1 MARDGDGKRATA
13 RAVGLEVSRERYLR
27 TTDRLRRCERTT
39 RLAGWLGPVAG
50 VLPGDARRRVEVASA
65 DAREV
70 LGKLWTAGERYRL
83 VAERLDGA
91 VDPADGVDPDAF
103 DDLQRRLAETPERF
117 DAGDHGAVAD
127 TLAEARKTMRRL
139 LDARYDDVGALARFD
154 PDRLRAAAEDAA
166 EAVDTGRRERR
177 GERETGQE
185 AGEDLVTPVGNSDQ
199 IRPEALE
206 DENVGPDAIAD
217 LADEEEAVD
226 PDDLAAMF
234 GIAPGDESNTVDGA
248 DGEGVTVD
256 GETAGDDTERDDV
269 EETVGSGVEVDV
281 GGDDRGESV
290 TDAVDVADRE
300 TTVRD
305 PAVNDSDGEN
315 PDAEDGGPER
325 DS

>member
-1 MARDGDGKRATA
+1 VARDGDGKRATA

-103 DDLQRRLAETPERF
+103 DDLQRRLAGAPERF
-117 DAGDHGAVAD
+117 DAGEHGAVAD

-154 PDRLRAAAEDAA
+154 PDRLREAA
-166 EAVDTGRRERR
+166 EAVDTERR
-177 GERETGQE
+177 AGGEAGRETGRE

-199 IRPEALE
+199 IRPEAVE
-206 DENVGPDAIAD
+206 DENVDPDAVAD
-217 LADEEEAVD
+217 LADEEEEEAVD
-226 PDDLAAMF
+226 PDDLAAVF
-234 GIAPGDESNTVDGA
+234 GIAPDDEQNTVDGA

-269 EETVGSGVEVDV
+269 EETVG
-281 GGDDRGESV
+281 GDDRAESV
-290 TDAVDVADRE
+290 TDALDVADRE

-305 PAVNDSDGEN
+305 PAANDSDGED
-315 PDAEDGGPER
+315 PDGEDGGPGR
-325 DS
+325 DG